1 MKFFIP
7 TIIVCLVFISCDKD
21 DSDNN
26 NTPTKTELITK
37 SAWKFDDAGADADK
51 NGSIDISFASQLP
64 ACLTDNTLTL
74 SAGGSGTVDEGTTK
88 CDPSLPQTTPV
99 TWNFVSNE
107 TFLNLGGGGL
117 LGITGQFK
125 IVTLT
130 DANLALSKDTT
141 FQGLQSSFVIK
152 LKH

>member
-7 TIIVCLVFISCDKD
+7 TIIACLVFIACDKD
-21 DSDNN
+21 DSDDN

-51 NGSIDISFASQLP
+51 NGSIDVSFASQLP
-64 ACLTDNTLTL
+64 ACQTDNTLTL
-74 SAGGSGTVDEGTTK
+74 STGGTGTVDEGTTK
-88 CDPSLPQTTPV
+88 CDPSLPQTIPV
-99 TWNFVSNE
+99 TWGFASNE
-107 TFLNLGGGGL
+107 TLLNLGGGGL

-130 DANLALSKDTT
+130 DGNLALSKDTSLLG
-141 FQGLQSSFVIK
+141 FQSFVIK